1 MKGAVGQ
8 IIHHE
13 SKNVL
18 AVEQNK
24 VLIPP
29 QYNKYLS
36 WGFSDLSVRIGHYE
50 SEKVSGCTISIKYF
64 YSNQYLFSVDY
75 IIDKSHHFGICLNN
89 ISNDF

>member
-50 SEKVSGCTISIKYF
+50 SEKVSGCTIYLLNTFIATNIYF
-64 YSNQYLFSVDY
+64 LLITLLTNLITLVFA
-75 IIDKSHHFGICLNN
+75 
-89 ISNDF
+89 